1 MKKAIPTVTVMSFKF
16 HLLYTVGQNTYK
28 FRMNNMCNTFFLF
41 EHIILLLENCT
52 GNKDTSFKSWI
63 QPYEKHMNL
72 IEMTRAHGSMLCSI
86 TILLDNYSC
95 AGISYTTSGAWKLQ
109 LLAVD

>member
-1 MKKAIPTVTVMSFKF
+1 MKPKNLPTIFSYKNTKRSLVIHEGWLVKT
-16 HLLYTVGQNTYK
+16 YTVGRNTYK

-63 QPYEKHMNL
+63 QPYEKHIDL
-72 IEMTRAHGSMLCSI
+72 IEMTIERMDPCSV
-86 TILLDNYSC
+86 
-95 AGISYTTSGAWKLQ
+95 Q
-109 LLAVD
+109 

>member
-1 MKKAIPTVTVMSFKF
+1 MNDLKKSNLLDTA
-16 HLLYTVGQNTYK
+16 LYTVGRNTYK

-63 QPYEKHMNL
+63 QPYEKHIDL
-72 IEMTRAHGSMLCSI
+72 IEMTIERMDPCSV
-86 TILLDNYSC
+86 
-95 AGISYTTSGAWKLQ
+95 Q
-109 LLAVD
+109 